1 MLDFLLPSL
10 CLLCEKNGKPICL
23 HCLEALQ
30 LKVQQT
36 SRAGFDLWYLAT
48 YNDAIAK
55 IVLAIKDK
63 GRTSLIS
70 ALVAQA
76 AWPQSAQGVS
86 LVPIPSSRDAEQ
98 KRGFSHTEIFAKK
111 IAARNH
117 GLRVA
122 KLLRSKT
129 RRLDQA
135 GLSVEQRKANLSGA
149 FEIRRG
155 ISTSLP
161 VVLVDD
167 VYTTGATMAAARE
180 TLEAAGYRVLGGW
193 VLALVD

>member
-1 MLDFLLPSL
+1 MLDFLLPSP

-23 HCLEALQ
+23 HCLEGLQ

-55 IVLAIKDK
+55 IVLAIKDR
-63 GRTSLIS
+63 GITSLIS
-70 ALVAQA
+70 ALVSQA
-76 AWPQSAQGVS
+76 AWPQSAHGVS
-86 LVPIPSSRDAEQ
+86 LVPIPSSRDAEL
-98 KRGFSHTEIFAKK
+98 KRGFSHTEILAKK
-111 IAARNH
+111 IAAKNR

-122 KLLRSKT
+122 RLLRSKT
-129 RRLDQA
+129 RRLDQT
-135 GLSVEQRKANLSGA
+135 GLSVEERKTNLSGA

-180 TLEAAGYRVLGGW
+180 TLEAAGVRVLGGW
-193 VLALVD
+193 VLALVE